1 MRMQRSDFERLV
13 KTRQFR
19 NLVGVRVAGS
29 FADGLLQAALTSFV
43 LFSPERQATPLK
55 ILTAFGVLLLPYSFI
70 GPFVGVVIDR
80 WQRQRILVV
89 ATLLRAVCVLA
100 VAATVAGGN
109 DGRGLAVVVLVTL
122 GVARFVLATLSA
134 ALPHVVA
141 PDLLVSGNAVAPTS
155 GTLMSIVGGLA
166 GLTITT
172 AFGGGDGV
180 NTWLIACASVFH
192 VLASLI
198 ATRIPAALLGPDH
211 PSHRTLWDVFAWLL
225 SGIRHLR
232 DHPRAS
238 RAILTVSM
246 HRMGFGGATLLTLI
260 LMRNAFHTVDEANQA
275 LQQFSV
281 AIGFAG
287 GGAFIGAVL
296 TPPMSDRLGVVRWA
310 RLVLFFAALA
320 IAAGYAYGVWRAPT
334 THAFIAVL
342 AGATAIGF
350 AGQCVKISSDSVV
363 QTTIEDAFRGRV
375 FAIYDMSLNIGI
387 IIGTALAAYL
397 LPETG
402 QSLAYVC
409 LLAGTVAL
417 AAAVRN

>member
-1 MRMQRSDFERLV
+1 MQRSDFERLI
-13 KTRQFR
+13 RAAQFR

-80 WQRQRILVV
+80 WRRQRILVI
-89 ATLLRAVCVLA
+89 ATLLRAICVLA
-100 VAATVAGGN
+100 VAATVASGN
-109 DGRGLAVVVLVTL
+109 DGRLLAVVVLVTL

-134 ALPHVVA
+134 SLPHVVD
-141 PDLLVSGNAVAPTS
+141 PDLLISANAVAPTS
-155 GTLMSIVGGLA
+155 GTLMSIVGGLV
-166 GLTITT
+166 GLTVTT
-172 AFGGGDGV
+172 GFGGGDAV
-180 NTWLIACASVFH
+180 NTWLVASAALFH
-192 VLASLI
+192 VLASII
-198 ATRIPAALLGPDH
+198 ATRIPAHLLGPEH
-211 PSHRTLWDVFAWLL
+211 PSRRTLWDVFAWLT
-225 SGIRHLR
+225 SGLRHLR
-232 DHPRAS
+232 MHPRAG

-260 LMRNAFHTVDEANQA
+260 LMRNAFHSVDEANRA

-287 GGAFIGAVL
+287 AGAFFGAVL
-296 TPPMSDRLGVVRWA
+296 TPPLSDRLGVVRWA
-310 RLVLFFAALA
+310 RLVLFLAALT
-320 IAAGYAYGVWRAPT
+320 ILAGYGYAVWQAPT

-342 AGATAIGF
+342 IGATAIGF
-350 AGQCVKISSDSVV
+350 AGQCVKISSDSIV
-363 QTTIEDAFRGRV
+363 QTTIDDAYRGRV

-387 IIGTALAAYL
+387 IAGTALAAYL
-397 LPETG
+397 LPDSG
-402 QSLAYVC
+402 QSFAYVC

-417 AAAVRN
+417 ASAIRN